1 MIEKYELSI
10 LLEKYG
16 INPKKI
22 VDKNEN
28 ILTYGEYIDINNTL
42 DYLVNELKINI
53 IYIEKCPSI
62 MYLNVNSIKSNV
74 KFLKKNKI
82 RFSSVE
88 NCLHVLS
95 TTPEQLEETYEYVE
109 RKYGVNAIE
118 KITSILSVPKDKIID
133 IENLNIPNI
142 NKDDILSIAV
152 GVNDIKEIIKIIQ
165 SKEFKDYPELFTSTV
180 LAHAKLEDIIKII
193 NSEEFKKHPELFTST
208 VLAYAKLEDIIKI
221 INSEEFKK
229 HPELFTSTVLAYAKL
244 EDIIKIIN
252 SEEFKKHPE
261 LFTSTVLASAKL
273 EDIIKIINSKEF
285 KKHPELFTSQVL
297 AYAKLEDIIKIIN
310 SEEFKKHPELFTSEV
325 LAHAKLEDI
334 IKIINSEEFRKYPE
348 LFTSEV
354 LARAKLEDII
364 KIINSK
370 EFKDYPKL
378 FTSEV
383 LARAK
388 LEDIIKIINSKEFKD
403 YPELFTSTVLANAK
417 LEDIKTL
424 LNLPY
429 FKEEKYKHLLTSSLL
444 AKAKTVIKKLP
455 ILFEIAMN
463 FEIEDY
469 ITTNYLLK
477 SPSQNYAII
486 SYLNDN
492 NLPFVVDGKLNTIFS
507 YQPGVLK
514 KKYNIDLKEIMEMY
528 PLPLKYK
535 EGVKVK

>member
-10 LLEKYG
+10 LLEKYS

-22 VDKNEN
+22 IDKNEN

-62 MYLNVNSIKSNV
+62 MYLNVSSIKSNV

-118 KITSILSVPKDKIID
+118 KTTSILSVPKDKIID

-142 NKDDILSIAV
+142 NKNDILSIAV
-152 GVNDIKEIIKIIQ
+152 GVNDIKDIIKIIQ
-165 SKEFKDYPELFTSTV
+165 SKEFKDY
-180 LAHAKLEDIIKII
+180 
-193 NSEEFKKHPELFTST
+193 PELFTST

-244 EDIIKIIN
+244 EDIIKIIQ
-252 SEEFKKHPE
+252 SE
-261 LFTSTVLASAKL
+261 
-273 EDIIKIINSKEF
+273 EF

-310 SEEFKKHPELFTSEV
+310 SEEFKDYPELFTSTV
-325 LAHAKLEDI
+325 LAHAKLE
-334 IKIINSEEFRKYPE
+334 N
-348 LFTSEV
+348 
-354 LARAKLEDII
+354 
-364 KIINSK
+364 
-370 EFKDYPKL
+370 
-378 FTSEV
+378 
-383 LARAK
+383 
-388 LEDIIKIINSKEFKD
+388 IIKIINSKEFKD
-403 YPELFTSTVLANAK
+403 YPELFTSQVLAHAKLEDIIKIINSKEFKKHPELFTSEVLAHAKLENIIEIINSDEFKKHPELFTSEVLARAK

-444 AKAKTVIKKLP
+444 AKAKSVIKKLP
-455 ILFEIAMN
+455 ILFEIAMD

-469 ITTNYLLK
+469 ITKSYLLK

-492 NLPFVVDGKLNTIFS
+492 NLPFVVDGKLNSMFNI
-507 YQPGVLK
+507 QPMVLK
-514 KKYNIDLKEIMEMY
+514 KKYNIDLKEIMKIY
-528 PLPLKYK
+528 PLPLKYE
-535 EGVKVK
+535 EGEKVK

>member
-16 INPKKI
+16 INPKKVI
-22 VDKNEN
+22 DKNEN

-42 DYLVNELKINI
+42 DYLVNELNINI

-62 MYLNVNSIKSNV
+62 MYLNVSSIKSNV

-118 KITSILSVPKDKIID
+118 KITSILRVPKDKIID

-142 NKDDILSIAV
+142 NKVDILSIAI

-165 SKEFKDYPELFTSTV
+165 SKEFKDY
-180 LAHAKLEDIIKII
+180 
-193 NSEEFKKHPELFTST
+193 PELFTST

-229 HPELFTSTVLAYAKL
+229 HPELFTS
-244 EDIIKIIN
+244 
-252 SEEFKKHPE
+252 
-261 LFTSTVLASAKL
+261 
-273 EDIIKIINSKEF
+273 
-285 KKHPELFTSQVL
+285 QVL
-297 AYAKLEDIIKIIN
+297 A
-310 SEEFKKHPELFTSEV
+310 H
-325 LAHAKLEDI
+325 
-334 IKIINSEEFRKYPE
+334 
-348 LFTSEV
+348 
-354 LARAKLEDII
+354 
-364 KIINSK
+364 
-370 EFKDYPKL
+370 
-378 FTSEV
+378 
-383 LARAK
+383 
-388 LEDIIKIINSKEFKD
+388 
-403 YPELFTSTVLANAK
+403 AK

-444 AKAKTVIKKLP
+444 ANAKTVIKKLP
-455 ILFEIAMN
+455 ILFEIAMD

-469 ITTNYLLK
+469 ITTSYLIK

-492 NLPFVVDGKLNTIFS
+492 NLPFVVDGKLNSMFNF
-507 YQPGVLK
+507 QPMALK

-528 PLPLKYK
+528 PLPLKYE
-535 EGVKVK
+535 EGEKVK

>member
-16 INPKKI
+16 INPKKVI
-22 VDKNEN
+22 DKNEN

-42 DYLVNELKINI
+42 DYLVNELNINI

-62 MYLNVNSIKSNV
+62 MYLNVSSIKSNV

-118 KITSILSVPKDKIID
+118 KITSILRVPKDKIID

-142 NKDDILSIAV
+142 NKVDILSIAI

-165 SKEFKDYPELFTSTV
+165 SKEFKDY
-180 LAHAKLEDIIKII
+180 
-193 NSEEFKKHPELFTST
+193 PELFTST

-229 HPELFTSTVLAYAKL
+229 HPELFTS
-244 EDIIKIIN
+244 
-252 SEEFKKHPE
+252 
-261 LFTSTVLASAKL
+261 
-273 EDIIKIINSKEF
+273 
-285 KKHPELFTSQVL
+285 Q
-297 AYAKLEDIIKIIN
+297 
-310 SEEFKKHPELFTSEV
+310 V

-334 IKIINSEEFRKYPE
+334 IKIINSEEFKNYPE
-348 LFTSEV
+348 LFTSQV
-354 LARAKLEDII
+354 LAHAKLENIM
-364 KIINSK
+364 KIINSQ
-370 EFKDYPKL
+370 
-378 FTSEV
+378 
-383 LARAK
+383 
-388 LEDIIKIINSKEFKD
+388 EFKD
-403 YPELFTSTVLANAK
+403 YPELFTSQVLAHAK

-444 AKAKTVIKKLP
+444 ANAKTVIKKLP
-455 ILFEIAMN
+455 ILFEIAMD

-469 ITTNYLLK
+469 ITTSYLIK

-492 NLPFVVDGKLNTIFS
+492 NLPFVVDGKLNSMFNF
-507 YQPGVLK
+507 QPMALK

-528 PLPLKYK
+528 PLPLKYE
-535 EGVKVK
+535 EGEKVK

>member
-10 LLEKYG
+10 LLEKYS

-22 VDKNEN
+22 IDKNEN

-62 MYLNVNSIKSNV
+62 MYLNVSSIKSNV

-118 KITSILSVPKDKIID
+118 KTTSILSVPKDKIID
-133 IENLNIPNI
+133 IENLNIPNM
-142 NKDDILSIAV
+142 NKNDILSIAV
-152 GVNDIKEIIKIIQ
+152 GVNDIKDIIKIIQ

-180 LAHAKLEDIIKII
+180 LAYAKLEDIIKII
-193 NSEEFKKHPELFTST
+193 QSEEFKKHPELFTST

-221 INSEEFKK
+221 INSEEFKDY
-229 HPELFTSTVLAYAKL
+229 PELFTSTVLA
-244 EDIIKIIN
+244 
-252 SEEFKKHPE
+252 
-261 LFTSTVLASAKL
+261 
-273 EDIIKIINSKEF
+273 
-285 KKHPELFTSQVL
+285 
-297 AYAKLEDIIKIIN
+297 
-310 SEEFKKHPELFTSEV
+310 
-325 LAHAKLEDI
+325 HAKLE
-334 IKIINSEEFRKYPE
+334 N
-348 LFTSEV
+348 
-354 LARAKLEDII
+354 
-364 KIINSK
+364 
-370 EFKDYPKL
+370 
-378 FTSEV
+378 
-383 LARAK
+383 
-388 LEDIIKIINSKEFKD
+388 IIKIINSKEFKD
-403 YPELFTSTVLANAK
+403 YPELFTSQVLAHAKLEDIIKIINSDEFKKHPELFTSEVLARAKLENIIEIINSDEFKKHPELFTSEVLARAK

-444 AKAKTVIKKLP
+444 AKAKSVIKKLP
-455 ILFEIAMN
+455 ILFEIAMD

-469 ITTNYLLK
+469 ITKSYLLK

-492 NLPFVVDGKLNTIFS
+492 NLPFVVDGKLNSMFNI
-507 YQPGVLK
+507 QPMVLK
-514 KKYNIDLKEIMEMY
+514 KKYNIDLKEIMEIY
-528 PLPLKYK
+528 PLPLKYE
-535 EGVKVK
+535 EGEKVK